1 MTNSL
6 TFDAM
11 IGEEFEQ
18 DTVVDTVVDES
29 VVDID
34 LRCDSDLDWAL
45 ETSIEDFDAPCS
57 FDEDELQSWVSSGSS
72 LSSNVDEDMK
82 HQLEE
87 ALYDYRNIDGG
98 QPPEEFNVDEFM
110 MDDCYADDREC
121 YDEYYDHVWD
131 ASEDVFEEKIEI
143 DVGNDVGGVSSFSAV
158 EEGWSSDVEEDLH
171 TCAALQVMEASCT
184 YSRKRKADNAASD
197 DFWNAVF
204 ADIPSQDV
212 TTSSSDSGD
221 FVHITEAAER
231 RVKSRK
237 EVHVIKAFLCPISRD
252 IMTDPVM
259 CADGFTYEHEYIAA
273 LINQANIRNE
283 AMTSPMNHEIILSD
297 TRLIPNYALKAAIE
311 EFQEVKGW

>member
-1 MTNSL
+1 
-6 TFDAM
+6 M
-11 IGEEFEQ
+11 IADRDELEQ
-18 DTVVDTVVDES
+18 ETVVDTVIDDS

-34 LRCDSDLDWAL
+34 LRSDCDLDWAL
-45 ETSIEDFDAPCS
+45 ETSTEDIDPPCS

-98 QPPEEFNVDEFM
+98 QPPEEFNLDELFM

-121 YDEYYDHVWD
+121 YDEYYDHVW
-131 ASEDVFEEKIEI
+131 AEDVGEKIEI
-143 DVGNDVGGVSSFSAV
+143 DVGSTIREMNSFSAV

-171 TCAALQVMEASCT
+171 TCTALQVTEDCT
-184 YSRKRKADNAASD
+184 RSRKRKADHTASD
-197 DFWNAVF
+197 DFWNAIF
-204 ADIPSQDV
+204 ADTPSEDV
-212 TTSSSDSGD
+212 TNSSSAQIIAGTFGRS
-221 FVHITEAAER
+221 IKPR
-231 RVKSRK
+231 R
-237 EVHVIKAFLCPISRD
+237 EVHAIKAFLCPISRD

-259 CADGFTYEHEYIAA
+259 CADGFTYEYEHISA

-283 AMTSPMNHEIILSD
+283 VMTSPMNHNMKLSD

-311 EFQEVKGW
+311 EFQEAEGL